1 MKYYKRIKPSCLG
14 TIEEKKAQLKQIS
27 FNSDDR
33 LVLVFEEKNQERET
47 FTDEEILVLSP
58 EETQKLIK
66 FIRGLE

>member
-1 MKYYKRIKPSCLG
+1 MKYYTRIKPSCLG